1 MRVVKKILRL
11 ICIMRLVCV
20 LIVPA
25 ALWGQGFNPRISIF
39 SSGTIMEGDRD
50 FAVNGNQFRS
60 EFVNGGNVGLRG
72 TIDLTDHWSL
82 DAAYRF
88 GNNNLRV
95 TESSVTPDVRTFG
108 IRQHQITANLLH
120 FLNGRDNRVRVFMD
134 GGLGLSRFSPT
145 ELAVTAASDE
155 FVNGPAVITDE
166 SKLSFNFG
174 LGLETRLAGHIG
186 MRLGARDAMTPI
198 MRFGVPETSSG
209 PGSAFFPVQGFTH
222 NVEISIGTI
231 FYLTSPR

>member
-1 MRVVKKILRL
+1 MSIRVAKK
-11 ICIMRLVCV
+11 IMRLVCI

-25 ALWGQGFNPRISIF
+25 ALWGQGFNPRLSIF
-39 SSGTIMEGDRD
+39 SSGTIMKGDRD
-50 FAVNGNQFRS
+50 FTVNGNQFRS

-95 TESSVTPDVRTFG
+95 TEGTGITQVRTFG
-108 IRQHQITANLLH
+108 IRQHMITANLLS
-120 FLNGRDNRVRVFMD
+120 FLNGRDHRVRVFMD
-134 GGLGLSRFSPT
+134 GGVGLSRFSPT
-145 ELAVTAASDE
+145 ELAVTAASNE
-155 FVNGPAVITDE
+155 FLNGPAAIME
-166 SKLSFNFG
+166 ENKLSFNFG
-174 LGLETRLAGHIG
+174 LGIETRLANHLG
-186 MRLGARDAMTPI
+186 MRIGARDMMTPI